1 MLANAHR
8 GDWSRT
14 RENTL
19 AAFAAAERAGADMIE
34 LDVRRTADGGVAVLH
49 DRTLERV
56 WGVRRAIAGL
66 TLDELRE
73 IGIPELRDVLAA
85 TELPVMVDYVDFDV
99 AEPALEEVRRA
110 GAVERALF
118 AGGNIEGH
126 RRLRELEPSSRIA
139 LTWTTRT
146 PPSGELLDELEPEY
160 FNPAWELLEPALV
173 EAMHERGLRVSA
185 WTVDEPATMAAMLDL
200 GVDLLTTNRI
210 VELVALLA
218 DRGVARC

>member
-8 GDWSRT
+8 GDWSVS

-19 AAFAAAERAGADMIE
+19 AAFAAAEQAGADMIE
-34 LDVRRTADGGVAVLH
+34 LDVRLAADGGVAVLH

-56 WGVRRAIAGL
+56 WGMSRAIAEL

-73 IGIPELRDVLAA
+73 IGVPGLRETLAA

-118 AGGNIEGH
+118 AGGNLEGH
-126 RRLRELEPSSRIA
+126 RRLRELEPAARIA

-146 PPSGELLDELEPEY
+146 PPSDELLDELEPEY
-160 FNPAWELLEPALV
+160 FNPAWELLQPALV

-200 GVDLLTTNRI
+200 GVDLLTTNR
-210 VELVALLA
+210 VAELVALLA
-218 DRGVARC
+218 DRGAARC